1 MPWWTFRDSAKVQ
14 PCSGEKGEV
23 RGKVYRKPPVQFRV
37 VNLQTVVRR
46 YGGQRHPRIDPY
58 HVFEQSGDLLEWRFV
73 PVGST
78 VIYIS
83 HEWTGTY
90 LPDHDGT
97 QIYHLLRMF
106 KRLQGGEIART
117 DMQWLHSFIYKH
129 NHTTTAEEWKRMLNP
144 EKTFLWYDG
153 FCVPESR
160 RGDGFRSIPE
170 YIQLCDFMIILAP
183 GCTHSDRI
191 DPRTQ
196 RKMNLCYRTY
206 RLQARCVFELFCA
219 FLTTRGGE
227 KARPALLVRSGTGTP
242 NWVSPL
248 ECQRL
253 AVGTSSFQCCES
265 NHMTI

>member
-106 KRLQGGEIART
+106 KRLQGGEIARRRAA
-117 DMQWLHSFIYKH
+117 D
-129 NHTTTAEEWKRMLNP
+129 APCNP
-144 EKTFLWYDG
+144 L
-153 FCVPESR
+153 
-160 RGDGFRSIPE
+160 
-170 YIQLCDFMIILAP
+170 
-183 GCTHSDRI
+183 
-191 DPRTQ
+191 
-196 RKMNLCYRTY
+196 
-206 RLQARCVFELFCA
+206 
-219 FLTTRGGE
+219 
-227 KARPALLVRSGTGTP
+227 
-242 NWVSPL
+242 
-248 ECQRL
+248 
-253 AVGTSSFQCCES
+253 
-265 NHMTI
+265 